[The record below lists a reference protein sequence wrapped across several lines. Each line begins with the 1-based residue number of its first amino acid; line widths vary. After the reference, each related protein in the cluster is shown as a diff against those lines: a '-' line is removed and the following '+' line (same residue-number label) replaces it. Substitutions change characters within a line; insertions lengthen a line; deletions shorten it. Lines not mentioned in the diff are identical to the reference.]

1 MKSLLI
7 KRENLSFVI
16 GFSVHFFLL
25 FLLFFQSDKKDKE
38 NIPERKPLKVKLV
51 KASTNP
57 FVLEKKEVQDLKT
70 GKARFQKEEIKPK
83 PKQKKVEELRKFSFS
98 MEATV
103 ENENANV
110 SVEGE
115 SESWAFG
122 SQKGKVDGDK
132 EKLVFDAADPSQ
144 ISALPILIY
153 EPSKKEMQQ
162 LYPEEA
168 KREGIEA
175 NVELRIQVE
184 SNGLVSKVE
193 LVKGSSEEFD
203 QVAVDLAKSFRFK
216 PAKRDGKSVAV
227 LIPWTYK
234 FRLD

>member
-1 MKSLLI
+1 MKGLLI
-7 KRENLSFVI
+7 KRESLSFVI
-16 GFSVHFFLL
+16 GLSVHLLVFLL
-25 FLLFFQSDKKDKE
+25 LFSQGNKINEEKTPK
-38 NIPERKPLKVKLV
+38 RKPLKVKLV

-57 FVLEKKEVQDLKT
+57 FVLDKKEVQDLKT
-70 GKARFQKEEIKPK
+70 GQARFQKEEIKVK

-103 ENENANV
+103 ENESASV

-162 LYPEEA
+162 LYPEKA
-168 KREGIEA
+168 KKEGVEA
-175 NVELRIQVE
+175 NVELKIQVE

-193 LVKGSSEEFD
+193 LVKGASEEFD
-203 QVAVDLAKSFRFK
+203 QVALDLAKSFRFK
-216 PAKRDGKSVAV
+216 PAKRDGKSVVV